1 MGNIKQS
8 RLCDIWHLGGM
19 VDKKMSGLI
28 LCARWGMRMGHTN
41 FTSRTH
47 HMGLQIVIAKPFST
61 LLMEMFL
68 YNVFTLCH
76 GAF

>member
-1 MGNIKQS
+1 
-8 RLCDIWHLGGM
+8 
-19 VDKKMSGLI
+19 
-28 LCARWGMRMGHTN
+28 MGHTN